1 MKQNLD
7 YRKHLNQDDAEEF
20 KENTA
25 SHENL
30 TNDNNISFNN
40 IIKITYPMIISMFS
54 MNIMIFIDRAFV
66 AKCNLTEFAATMPA
80 SNLATTLG
88 SIFSGIIGY
97 CAVLISQYCGAKKY
111 KECSSTIWQGIY
123 LSLIF
128 SILLLVTSPFTS
140 GIFKLMGHSG
150 DLLNYEVQFFYF
162 IMIANSIQL
171 FQTTFSCF
179 YRAIGDT
186 KIIMYVGIISNIANI
201 LLDWLLIF
209 GNLGFPKLGGIKGS
223 GSATVISC
231 IIGIVLYGILLNKGI
246 YKNQYGIFSNTQF
259 NKGLCFKLLRFG
271 VPAGIQTFVS
281 MGYYTFLLI
290 IIGKTG
296 DFNLSCAN
304 IAFTIEGISV
314 LPVMGLA
321 TAVSVIVGHERGAEK
336 TDTIIDIVKKSM
348 IIGGVFS
355 FIIIFIYNVFPE
367 SLISI
372 FNNGE
377 DTAKFLLINNYTV
390 TLVKITS
397 VWILFDTLQIIISN
411 VLRSVG
417 DTKFMMKIFTIIPF
431 LFYIFLPYVLC
442 TVLKL
447 SLLWIWIDLFI
458 YTLLMLSL
466 VLVRLLKGK
475 WKSIKVI

>member
-1 MKQNLD
+1 MKQNSN
-7 YRKHLNQDDAEEF
+7 YKTKLNQNESENF
-20 KENTA
+20 NENTA
-25 SHENL
+25 PQENL
-30 TNDNNISFNN
+30 TNDNKVSFNT

-66 AKCNLTEFAATMPA
+66 AKFNLTEFAATMPA
-80 SNLATTLG
+80 SNLATTIG

-97 CAVLISQYCGAKKY
+97 CAVLISQYYGAKRFNK
-111 KECSSTIWQGIY
+111 CSSTIWQGIY

-150 DLLNYEVQFFYF
+150 NLLNYEVQFFYF
-162 IMIANSIQL
+162 IMVANSIQL

-179 YRAIGDT
+179 YRAIGNT
-186 KIIMYVGIISNIANI
+186 KIIMHVGIISNISNI
-201 LLDWLLIF
+201 LLDWLLIS

-223 GSATVISC
+223 GLATVISC
-231 IIGIVLYGILLNKGI
+231 IIGLLLYGILLNKGI
-246 YKNQYGIFSNTQF
+246 YKKQFSIFSNKQF
-259 NKGLCFKLLRFG
+259 NKDLCFKLLRFG
-271 VPAGIQTFVS
+271 IPAGIQTFVS
-281 MGYYTFLLI
+281 MGYYSFLLL
-290 IIGKTG
+290 IIGKTSE
-296 DFNLSCAN
+296 FNLSCAN

-314 LPVMGLA
+314 LPVIGLA
-321 TAVSVIVGHERGAEK
+321 TAVSVIVGHERGAKK
-336 TDTIIDIVKKSM
+336 TDTIIDIVKKSA
-348 IIGGVFS
+348 IIGSVFS

-367 SLISI
+367 TLISI

-377 DTAKFLLINNYTV
+377 DAAKFLLINNYTV

-397 VWILFDTLQIIISN
+397 IWILFDTLQIIISN
-411 VLRSVG
+411 VLRSIG

-431 LFYIFLPYVLC
+431 LFYILLPYALC
-442 TVLKL
+442 NVLKL

-475 WKSIKVI
+475 WKSINVI